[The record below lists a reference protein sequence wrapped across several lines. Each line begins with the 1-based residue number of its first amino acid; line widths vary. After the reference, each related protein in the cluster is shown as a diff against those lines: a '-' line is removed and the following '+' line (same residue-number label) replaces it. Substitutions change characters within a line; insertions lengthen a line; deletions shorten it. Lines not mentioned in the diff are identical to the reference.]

1 MLVLVSSSAL
11 PTSSMTSRRKTDV
24 GVCVNVNIQKD
35 RHTHM
40 LFFFFPRVGSNTS
53 SAGFAGADAHFAENK
68 QLFPSLSKQVPGRR
82 YPAEA
87 PCLLLPQ
94 GSTPGSVPQ
103 GLRSLF
109 LF

>member
-11 PTSSMTSRRKTDV
+11 PTASMSSRRKTDV

-35 RHTHM
+35 RHTHT
-40 LFFFFPRVGSNTS
+40 LFYFPRVGSDTS

-68 QLFPSLSKQVPGRR
+68 QPFPSLSKQVPGRR
-82 YPAEA
+82 YPAET

-94 GSTPGSVPQ
+94 GSMPGGVPQ
-103 GLRSLF
+103 GLGYLF
-109 LF
+109 LL